1 MTNFTVHDTHCTL
14 HTAHCTLHTAQ
25 CTLHTV
31 PNRICTPQSGVR
43 EDFVSSLAGS
53 PEVDCVITSL
63 EIEEMLGRE
72 ETRLEDCSPSPLDSV
87 GGQVLVCTLYS
98 ASASR

>member
-1 MTNFTVHDTHCTL
+1 MLHNARCTL
-14 HTAHCTLHTAQ
+14 YNTQFTLHNLAY
-25 CTLHTV
+25 
-31 PNRICTPQSGVR
+31 R

-72 ETRLEDCSPSPLDSV
+72 ETRLEDCTPSPLDSV
-87 GGQVLVCTLYS
+87 VGQVLDFTCLLCFLFS
-98 ASASR
+98 ASASQ

>member
-1 MTNFTVHDTHCTL
+1 MDTQYTL
-14 HTAHCTLHTAQ
+14 HTTVTTHFSLDTLA
-25 CTLHTV
+25 L
-31 PNRICTPQSGVR
+31 R

-72 ETRLEDCSPSPLDSV
+72 DTRLEDCTPSPLDSV
-87 GGQVLVCTLYS
+87 VGQVLANT
-98 ASASR
+98 